1 MKTDANLDLKSG
13 AKPVLKPSEKLA
25 VSPKMIKWFS
35 QSWMIAVYIF
45 LYMPIVTLVIFSF
58 NDSQVATVW
67 SHASLRWYAALMKD
81 SDLISAVLLSLKIA
95 LLSALISVFF
105 GTFTAFALNRYKR
118 FPGRTLFSSMAS
130 TPLVMPDVIVGLS
143 LLLMLVS
150 LQHWL
155 GYPERG
161 LFTILLGH
169 SLLGT
174 AYATVVVTSR
184 LREMDSKLDEA
195 AMDLGCQPFQVFRL
209 VTLPLLVPALVSAF
223 LLTFTLSFD
232 DVVLSSFLSGPG
244 YSTMPMVIFSRARL
258 GLNPTINAV
267 ATVTIAVVTIAVLAS
282 SFYTSHQERK
292 RKRETAQAYSD
303 TNK

>member
-1 MKTDANLDLKSG
+1 MTDAMN
-13 AKPVLKPSEKLA
+13 KL
-25 VSPKMIKWFS
+25 FS
-35 QSWMIAVYIF
+35 KGWMIAVYIF

-58 NDSQVATVW
+58 NNSPLVTVW
-67 SHASLRWYAALMKD
+67 THASLRWYTALMND

-95 LLSALISVFF
+95 FLSALISVFF

-118 FPGRTLFSSMAS
+118 FSGRTLLSSMAS

-169 SLLGT
+169 ALLGT

-195 AMDLGCQPFQVFRL
+195 AMDLGCKPLQVFML

-267 ATVTIAVVTIAVLAS
+267 ATVTITVVTIAVIAS
-282 SFYTSHQERK
+282 SFYTSHKERK
-292 RKRETAQAYSD
+292 RKREVAQAYSD
-303 TNK
+303 TNQ

>member
-1 MKTDANLDLKSG
+1 MNTN
-13 AKPVLKPSEKLA
+13 
-25 VSPKMIKWFS
+25 MIKWFN
-35 QSWMIAVYIF
+35 QSWMIMVYMF

-58 NDSQVATVW
+58 NDSQLVTVW
-67 SHASLRWYAALMKD
+67 SHASMRWYVALMSD
-81 SDLISAVLLSLKIA
+81 SDLIAAVALSLKIA
-95 LLSALISVFF
+95 FFSALISVLF
-105 GTFTAFALNRYKR
+105 GVFTAFCLNRYKR
-118 FPGRTLFSSMAS
+118 FSGRTLLSSMAT

-150 LQHWL
+150 MQHWL

-169 SLLGT
+169 ALLGT

-195 AMDLGCQPFQVFRL
+195 AMDLGCQPLQVFRL
-209 VTLPLLVPALVSAF
+209 VTFPLLLPALVSAF

-267 ATVTIAVVTIAVLAS
+267 ATVTIVVVTFAVIAS

-292 RKRETAQAYSD
+292 RRREIAQAYSD

>member
-1 MKTDANLDLKSG
+1 MNQS
-13 AKPVLKPSEKLA
+13 
-25 VSPKMIKWFS
+25 MIKVFS
-35 QSWMIAVYIF
+35 KTWMFAVYLF
-45 LYMPIVTLVIFSF
+45 LYLPIIVLVVFSF
-58 NDSQVATVW
+58 NDSKLVTVW
-67 SHASLRWYAALMKD
+67 SHASLRWYSALVKD
-81 SDLISAVLLSLKIA
+81 ADLIAAVWLSLKIA
-95 LLSALISVFF
+95 FFSALMSVFF

-118 FPGRTLFSSMAS
+118 FRGRTLLSSMS
-130 TPLVMPDVIVGLS
+130 SMPLVMPDVIVGLS

-169 SLLGT
+169 ALLGT
-174 AYATVVVTSR
+174 AYAAVVVTSR
-184 LREMDSKLDEA
+184 LREMDGKLDEA
-195 AMDLGCQPFQVFRL
+195 AMDLGCKPFQVFYL

-267 ATVTIAVVTIAVLAS
+267 ATVTIVVVTMAVIAS
-282 SFYTSHQERK
+282 SFYTSHVERK
-292 RKRETAQAYSD
+292 RKREIALAYSD
-303 TNK
+303 ANK

>member
-1 MKTDANLDLKSG
+1 MNQA
-13 AKPVLKPSEKLA
+13 
-25 VSPKMIKWFS
+25 MIKLFS
-35 QSWMIAVYIF
+35 KAWMFAVYLF
-45 LYMPIVTLVIFSF
+45 LYLPIIVLVVYSF
-58 NDSQVATVW
+58 NDSKLVTVW
-67 SHASLRWYAALMKD
+67 SHASLRWYSALAKD
-81 SDLISAVLLSLKIA
+81 SDLIAAVLLSLKIA
-95 LLSALISVFF
+95 FLSALMSVFF

-118 FPGRTLFSSMAS
+118 FRGRTLLSSMS
-130 TPLVMPDVIVGLS
+130 SMPLVMPDVIVGLS

-150 LQHWL
+150 LQHWF

-169 SLLGT
+169 ALLGT

-195 AMDLGCQPFQVFRL
+195 ARDLGCKPFQVFYL

-267 ATVTIAVVTIAVLAS
+267 ATVTIVVVTMAVIAS
-282 SFYTSHQERK
+282 SFYTSHVERK
-292 RKRETAQAYSD
+292 RKREMALAYSD
-303 TNK
+303 ANK

>member
-1 MKTDANLDLKSG
+1 MTDAVN
-13 AKPVLKPSEKLA
+13 KL
-25 VSPKMIKWFS
+25 FS
-35 QSWMIAVYIF
+35 KSWMIAVYIF

-58 NDSQVATVW
+58 NNSPLVTVW
-67 SHASLRWYAALMKD
+67 THASLRWYTALMND
-81 SDLISAVLLSLKIA
+81 GDLISAVLLSLKIA
-95 LLSALISVFF
+95 FLSALISVFF

-118 FPGRTLFSSMAS
+118 FSGRTLLSSMAS

-169 SLLGT
+169 ALLGT
-174 AYATVVVTSR
+174 AYAAVVVTSR
-184 LREMDSKLDEA
+184 LHEMDSKLDEA
-195 AMDLGCQPFQVFRL
+195 AMDLGCKPLQVFML

-267 ATVTIAVVTIAVLAS
+267 ATVTITVVTIAVIAS

-292 RKRETAQAYSD
+292 RKREVAQAYSD
-303 TNK
+303 TNQ

>member
-1 MKTDANLDLKSG
+1 MTHTIDKVFSKT
-13 AKPVLKPSEKLA
+13 
-25 VSPKMIKWFS
+25 
-35 QSWMIAVYIF
+35 WMIAVYIF

-58 NDSQVATVW
+58 NNSPLVTVW
-67 SHASLRWYAALMKD
+67 THASLRWYTALMND
-81 SDLISAVLLSLKIA
+81 GDLISAVGLSLKIA
-95 LLSALISVFF
+95 FLSALISVFF

-118 FPGRTLFSSMAS
+118 FSGRTFLSSMAS

-169 SLLGT
+169 ALLGT

-184 LREMDSKLDEA
+184 LREMDNKLDEA
-195 AMDLGCQPFQVFRL
+195 AMDLGCQPLQVFRL

-244 YSTMPMVIFSRARL
+244 YSTLPMVIFSRARL

-267 ATVTIAVVTIAVLAS
+267 ATVTITVVTIAVIAS

-292 RKRETAQAYSD
+292 RRREVAEAYSD
-303 TNK
+303 TNQ

>member
-1 MKTDANLDLKSG
+1 MTHKIDK
-13 AKPVLKPSEKLA
+13 V
-25 VSPKMIKWFS
+25 FS
-35 QSWMIAVYIF
+35 KAWMIAVYIF

-58 NDSQVATVW
+58 NNSPLVTVW
-67 SHASLRWYAALMKD
+67 THASLRWYAALMND
-81 SDLISAVLLSLKIA
+81 GDLISAVGLSLKIA
-95 LLSALISVFF
+95 FLSALISVFF

-118 FPGRTLFSSMAS
+118 FSGRTFLSSMAS

-169 SLLGT
+169 ALLGT

-195 AMDLGCQPFQVFRL
+195 AMDLGCQPLQVFRL

-244 YSTMPMVIFSRARL
+244 YSTLPMVIFSRARL

-267 ATVTIAVVTIAVLAS
+267 ATVTITVVTIAVIAS

-292 RKRETAQAYSD
+292 RRREVAEAYSD
-303 TNK
+303 TNQ